1 MDRQAYQKLM
11 RGNGQLDYEI
21 YLNTEQLLACQK
33 EPEDLCNPDELQF
46 MIVHQVEELW
56 MKLMATTLL
65 DIDDEMRARN
75 SFKALTLFRRVHI
88 CQEMMSQQ
96 LTLLETMSP
105 KDYQRIRLLLGNGSG
120 QESPGFRVLL
130 KMPTDLWDTYVD
142 VYLEGGSR
150 TLTQVY
156 DTEYRHDDA
165 YMIAEALAEFD
176 EQFQKFRSDH
186 MQLIYRSIGVAA
198 SSLKG
203 RPVEILNEGLR
214 YKMFPDLW
222 QVRAEMTDRWGGT
235 YGKKRDKLDPKS
247 SDLKPQEPQ

>member
-1 MDRQAYQKLM
+1 MDRRSYQTMM
-11 RGNGQLDYEI
+11 RGAGQLDYEI

-33 EPEDLCNPDELQF
+33 EPDALCNPDELQF

-65 DIDDEMRARN
+65 DIDDEMQARN

-96 LTLLETMSP
+96 LSLLETMSP

-130 KMPTDLWDTYVD
+130 KMPKDLWATYVD
-142 VYLEGGSR
+142 VYLDGGAR
-150 TLTQVY
+150 TLEQVY
-156 DTEYRHDDA
+156 DSDYSHDDA

-176 EQFQKFRSDH
+176 EQFQKFRNAH

-214 YKMFPDLW
+214 YKMFPELW
-222 QVRAEMTDRWGGT
+222 QVRAEMTDRWGST
-235 YGKKRDKLDPKS
+235 YGKKRDKLDPKTHA
-247 SDLKPQEPQ
+247 

>member
-1 MDRQAYQKLM
+1 
-11 RGNGQLDYEI
+11 
-21 YLNTEQLLACQK
+21 
-33 EPEDLCNPDELQF
+33 
-46 MIVHQVEELW
+46 

-65 DIDDEMRARN
+65 DIDDEMKARN

-130 KMPTDLWDTYVD
+130 KMPKDLWETYVA
-142 VYLEGGSR
+142 VYLDGVAR
-150 TLTQVY
+150 TVAQVY
-156 DTEYRHDDA
+156 DTDYTHDDA

-176 EQFQKFRSDH
+176 EQFQKFRNAH
-186 MQLIYRSIGVAA
+186 MQLIYRSIGVGA

-214 YKMFPDLW
+214 YKMFPELW
-222 QVRAEMTDRWGGT
+222 QARADMTDRWGGT
-235 YGKKRDKLDPKS
+235 FGKKRDKLDPK
-247 SDLKPQEPQ
+247 

>member
-1 MDRQAYQKLM
+1 MDRQSYHTTM
-11 RGNGQLDYEI
+11 RGAGQLDYEI

-33 EPEDLCNPDELQF
+33 EPDALCNPDEMQF
-46 MIVHQVEELW
+46 MIVHQIEELW

-65 DIDDEMRARN
+65 DIDDEMQARN

-88 CQEMMSQQ
+88 CQEMMTQQ

-105 KDYQRIRLLLGNGSG
+105 KDYQEIRLLLGNGSG

-130 KMPTDLWDTYVD
+130 KMPKELWATYVD
-142 VYLEGGSR
+142 VYLDGGSR
-150 TLTQVY
+150 TLEQVY
-156 DTEYRHDDA
+156 DSDYSHDDA
-165 YMIAEALAEFD
+165 YMVAEALAEFD
-176 EQFQKFRSDH
+176 EQFQKFRNAH

-214 YKMFPDLW
+214 YKMFPELW
-222 QVRAEMTDRWGGT
+222 QVRADMTDRWGST
-235 YGKKRDKLDPKS
+235 YGKKREKLDPKTHA
-247 SDLKPQEPQ
+247 